1 MLGETVAAYVKYD
14 LFPYI
19 CIVSRENENFNLFA
33 HVKCFWQHGFIYTFI
48 MELLWTSQYGTI
60 SSAFESI
67 SKINFDKDTVKHG

>member
-48 MELLWTSQYGTI
+48 MELL
-60 SSAFESI
+60 
-67 SKINFDKDTVKHG
+67 